1 MSNMDV
7 YEWVKWVIDII
18 IDKYER
24 SSNPDVI
31 HVSEV
36 AYCLRK
42 AYFQRYHNIERDV
55 KHKVRMFIGQTIHDV
70 LEKFHPADCLTEQV
84 VTKNLNDFTVI
95 GHVDMIDADSIPYE
109 FKYTHLRF
117 RSIPKYYMLQ
127 VVGYTWL
134 LDVNYGYLVIIFAD
148 GDVKIRKIYK
158 SVDLLTEFLTR
169 ADKLHKYLVD
179 RVLPPRE
186 RGVMCKACEYYH
198 LCYGQ
203 NRLEVK

>member
-1 MSNMDV
+1 MSSFDIKKWMDN
-7 YEWVKWVIDII
+7 VIDKMIN
-18 IDKYER
+18 KHKR
-24 SSNPDVI
+24 SSNPNVI

-42 AYFQRYHNIERDV
+42 AYYQRYHPLTRDDR
-55 KHKVRMFIGQTIHDV
+55 HKVRMFIGSCIHEV
-70 LEKFHPADCLTEQV
+70 LEAFHPPLCIVEEPW
-84 VTKNLNDFTVI
+84 TKKLNDFMVI
-95 GHVDMIDADSIPYE
+95 GHVDMMDEHLIPYE
-109 FKYTHLRF
+109 FKYTHLNLRG
-117 RSIPKYYMLQ
+117 IPKYYILQ
-127 VVGYTWL
+127 LIGYMWL
-134 LDVNYGYLVIIFAD
+134 LDVNYGYLIIIMAN
-148 GDVKIRKIYK
+148 GDVKIRKIHK

-186 RGVMCKACEYYH
+186 RGLMCKACEYYH